1 MVGNGIVGTGV
12 QAAIDSASGQ
22 SPADKLIDIYGAN
35 YRQWLLRL
43 AS

>member
-1 MVGNGIVGTGV
+1 MGSSEPLCRRRSTVLPT
-12 QAAIDSASGQ
+12 Q

-35 YRQWLLRL
+35 YRQWLLHL